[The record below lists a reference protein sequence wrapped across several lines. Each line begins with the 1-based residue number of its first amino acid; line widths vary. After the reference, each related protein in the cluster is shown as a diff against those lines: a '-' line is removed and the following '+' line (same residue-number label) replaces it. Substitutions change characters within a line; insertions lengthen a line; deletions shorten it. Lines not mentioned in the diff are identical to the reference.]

1 MANNNTCEHS
11 VPVAE
16 IYHPGDFGD
25 QKTQFRDQVT
35 INP

>member
-1 MANNNTCEHS
+1 MHVSFLS

-16 IYHPGDFGD
+16 IYHPGDFCD
-25 QKTQFRDQVT
+25 QKTQFRDQVM